1 MVLGQ
6 RGRPWASVRAVPAF
20 MEHHVTQQAII
31 LRCQPSR
38 TREIY
43 TKFKEDRPGL
53 LWTPLITRT
62 VRLPRQRKKVQ
73 RVNAAIPGY
82 LFLREEEGVLESSF
96 EVLARLKARPM
107 WRAGMGYSRCPV
119 SALETLRDA
128 VQGVG
133 KLLSEPDRDP
143 VAPVFGPGSTVQVA
157 AGHYWMAGL
166 RGVVIKQRGEEVTM
180 QSADFW
186 GTIKISCWL
195 LEPDGL

>member
-1 MVLGQ
+1 MGF
-6 RGRPWASVRAVPAF
+6 GSRAAPAF

-62 VRLPRQRKKVQ
+62 VRLPRRRKKVQ
-73 RVNAAIPGY
+73 TVNAAIPGY
-82 LFLREEEGVLESSF
+82 LFLLEKEEGLKSALD
-96 EVLARLKARPM
+96 VLARLKARPLWM
-107 WRAGMGYSRCPV
+107 AGMGYARCPI

-128 VQGVG
+128 VQGVEN
-133 KLLSEPDRDP
+133 LLCKPDQEPA
-143 VAPVFGPGSTVQVA
+143 APVFAPGATVQVV

-166 RGVVIKQRGEEVTM
+166 RGSVIKQQGEEVTI

-186 GTIKISCWL
+186 GNIKISCWL
-195 LEPDGL
+195 LGPDPL